1 MFGKSE
7 VVKSEKG
14 TRVVSRVEELRVW
27 IEIGR
32 EMKIVPVRMRKVGI
46 DREFKLGESAN
57 EEKRM

>member
-14 TRVVSRVEELRVW
+14 MRVVSRVEELRVW

-32 EMKIVPVRMRKVGI
+32 EM
-46 DREFKLGESAN
+46 
-57 EEKRM
+57 